1 MIWEGLLKAV
11 LSGKAYNSA
20 LRLHK
25 CIYEAT
31 VRRKIDVFE
40 EWLRNHGNNEVLTA
54 FTESTE
60 FQQLL
65 NCPSAES
72 IQQCLDSYVDV
83 ANKVYEFDELRNG
96 AMSSFWQSY
105 IEMIQMLFDY
115 LRSIR
120 LGDWDLHQKASE
132 LMLP

>member
-1 MIWEGLLKAV
+1 MIREGSLKAV

-25 CIYEAT
+25 CIYEVT
-31 VRRKIDVFE
+31 VRRKIDAFE

-54 FTESTE
+54 FTEPTE

-72 IQQCLDSYVDV
+72 MQQCLDNYGDV
-83 ANKVYEFDELRNG
+83 ANKVYEFEDELRNG
-96 AMSSFWQSY
+96 AMSSCY
-105 IEMIQMLFDY
+105 
-115 LRSIR
+115 
-120 LGDWDLHQKASE
+120 
-132 LMLP
+132 